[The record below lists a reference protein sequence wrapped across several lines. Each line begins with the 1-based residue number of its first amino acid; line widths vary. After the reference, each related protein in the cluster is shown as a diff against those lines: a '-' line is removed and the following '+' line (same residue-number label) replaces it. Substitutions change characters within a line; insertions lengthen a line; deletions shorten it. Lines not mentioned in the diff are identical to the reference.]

1 MKQFLDSDSDV
12 SETQIK
18 SYNSKKAVILIN
30 VDKRKNSNEQ
40 RKILY
45 KIKSELVN
53 HKISGILGINSVKEY
68 NISTGLPT
76 FALKNIENIVEVD
89 NMIYIDGNNLKELL
103 NLDGIEHKYTLIN
116 NLWEIKKVFGLEA
129 ARTAFLNELK
139 TCFVSFDIH
148 ITNHHYETI
157 ADCLLYKGKFVKADR
172 LGVNKRN
179 TGALTKAS
187 FEETFKQF
195 MNAGMYGEYDGL
207 FGVSGN
213 IMVGQTPKF
222 GTGLPYLIIK

>member
-1 MKQFLDSDSDV
+1 MKQFLDSNSDV

-53 HKISGILGINSVKEY
+53 HKISGISGINSIKKY

-103 NLDGIEHKYTLIN
+103 NLDGIEHKYTLSN
-116 NLWEIKKVFGLEA
+116 NL
-129 ARTAFLNELK
+129 
-139 TCFVSFDIH
+139 
-148 ITNHHYETI
+148 
-157 ADCLLYKGKFVKADR
+157 
-172 LGVNKRN
+172 
-179 TGALTKAS
+179 
-187 FEETFKQF
+187 
-195 MNAGMYGEYDGL
+195 
-207 FGVSGN
+207 
-213 IMVGQTPKF
+213 
-222 GTGLPYLIIK
+222 